1 MADINK
7 NTPPQ
12 ILPNSSDWDRQVKE
26 NYWTTKIEPFDP
38 KTFDL
43 KIQSRRAGG
52 YSIAHVSVDPH
63 IIKREIEHV
72 RRDEIADV
80 LVVMPIKGTCIV
92 GYGKEHIPIST
103 SSMCVFSGW
112 EPYFLRIDKRSELV
126 TFQMPCSA
134 LEARTKV
141 KTNKLTFNAINTENG
156 IPKVAANFL
165 KEAFKQLDHIP
176 RGQDRILFNN
186 LASVICSGIQ
196 SMPEK
201 EVTRSAYHEQLLRR
215 IRRYIEDNI
224 EDETLNANIIAE
236 QHNVSVRYLNKLFEA
251 ESDTAIKYMRS
262 LRLRLFAQRII
273 TDTSKAVTIKEI
285 VFGCGFSDYAHF
297 HRVFKQYFQCTP
309 NEYRNRHQSS

>member
-1 MADINK
+1 MTNTK
-7 NTPPQ
+7 NSKTLKKRPAS
-12 ILPNSSDWDRQVKE
+12 IDWDRQVEE
-26 NYWTTKIEPFDP
+26 NYWTTKIEPFNP
-38 KTFDL
+38 KTFFL
-43 KIQSRRAGG
+43 NIQARRAGG
-52 YSIAHVSVDPH
+52 YAMAHVSVAPH
-63 IIKREIEHV
+63 ILKREIEHV

-80 LVVMPIKGTCIV
+80 LIVMPTKGSCII
-92 GYGKEHIPIST
+92 GYGQDRIHLSA

-112 EPYFLRIDKRSELV
+112 EPYFLNFEKHAELI

-141 KTNKLTFNAINTENG
+141 KTNKLTFKTINIETG
-156 IPKVAANFL
+156 IARIAANFL
-165 KEAFKQLDHIP
+165 KEAFKQLEHIP
-176 RGQDRILFNN
+176 TGQDRILFNN
-186 LASVICSGIQ
+186 LASVLCSGIQ

-201 EVTRSAYHEQLLRR
+201 EVTRSAYHEKLLRR

-224 EDETLNANIIAE
+224 ENETLNANTIAE
-236 QHNVSVRYLNKLFEA
+236 EHNISVRYLNKLFEA